1 MSRYCGEENPE
12 PILRAGEEWRLRT
25 LLRDGSLFSENAL
38 WTEQNLRSLE
48 KYYVN
53 QLDDTDGTFLEK
65 LKVQLESAPAETKQL
80 VAEMTWVMLLCPS
93 NVTAETKNEQ
103 VRLIWSWSGD
113 TLGENVDLLSPQ
125 VLIGIGS
132 TGRSFNFNRW
142 RELVFFVQFMLQLK
156 QLSSKERNQ
165 LLDDG
170 WSFAEWL
177 ATVPESNTRQF
188 RHMILFVLFPDN
200 FERIFVG
207 SDRREIVAF
216 FSGKTKEEVDELSL
230 LTLDRELRKI
240 RELLETKYETPKLD
254 FYSPPLLAQ
263 WKERGFK
270 TFTRDVALEHILKA
284 LKEIDENG
292 IPPRCEVNDLR
303 SCLWTSPLSSK
314 ACLINCN
321 SLRKWGGI

>member
-65 LKVQLESAPAETKQL
+65 LKIQLESAPAETKQL
-80 VAEMTWVMLLCPS
+80 AAEMTWVMLLCPS

-142 RELVFFVQFMLQLK
+142 REL
-156 QLSSKERNQ
+156 
-165 LLDDG
+165 
-170 WSFAEWL
+170 
-177 ATVPESNTRQF
+177 
-188 RHMILFVLFPDN
+188 
-200 FERIFVG
+200 
-207 SDRREIVAF
+207 
-216 FSGKTKEEVDELSL
+216 
-230 LTLDRELRKI
+230 
-240 RELLETKYETPKLD
+240 
-254 FYSPPLLAQ
+254 
-263 WKERGFK
+263 
-270 TFTRDVALEHILKA
+270 
-284 LKEIDENG
+284 
-292 IPPRCEVNDLR
+292 
-303 SCLWTSPLSSK
+303 
-314 ACLINCN
+314 
-321 SLRKWGGI
+321 